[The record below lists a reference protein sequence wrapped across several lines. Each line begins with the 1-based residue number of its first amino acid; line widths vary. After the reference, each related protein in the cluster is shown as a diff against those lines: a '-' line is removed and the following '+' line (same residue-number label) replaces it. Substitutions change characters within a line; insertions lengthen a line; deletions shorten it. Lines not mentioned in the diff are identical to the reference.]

1 MSVQLTRE
9 QEELIQARLETG
21 RYGSAGEV
29 LSEALRLLN
38 ERDHLLELTRD
49 EVHGKISAGLKSL
62 DEGRGTDGEAAF
74 ERFNAELDH
83 LERSGHA

>member
-9 QEELIQARLETG
+9 QEELVRAKLETG

-29 LSEALRLLN
+29 VSDALRLLS
-38 ERDHLLELTRD
+38 ERDRLLELTRD
-49 EVHGKISAGLKSL
+49 EVHTKISAGLKSL
-62 DEGRGTDGEAAF
+62 DEGKGTDGESVL
-74 ERFNAELDH
+74 ERLDAELDH